1 MCFCVCWLFVSSL
14 LASSIKIDILL
25 FKIQIYYTVNQQI
38 HPNYSATT
46 PCSSRKLYDFCWYLF
61 LCAKSEYPENSVD
74 LVTTFNMLLCCVDL
88 VFANIVADRRG
99 DLVNANLY
107 TDPQW
112 NTDELLQAADAAD
125 AADAAHAMPRK
136 RICTIGLL
144 CKLYDGPV
152 IDAMET
158 KQYAWSGVLR
168 RFCAEKVLRCSPP
181 AAATAT
187 ADGSNGSGGSAG
199 EFLGLLTVENF
210 DANLSALKNMYKRYF
225 LSVGEID
232 EGILLTQVENSTMTH
247 NLKRQTDES
256 KKQLMPPTPL
266 TRRYYLPGK
275 DAGSQAAEPV
285 DMATRSVQRLR
296 GALGTYDPE
305 PPASLAGLLAQCP
318 DDPLPKM
325 RALRNQMI
333 AQFCVRFETN
343 ARERFELAEMLYYRL
358 LENILRREQA
368 SRQSFDFKILRHDV
382 FHATLLTCSV
392 EIVIHAYMGQKRF
405 PWVLECF
412 AVEAYHFYKIIEMIV
427 LNHGDILS
435 RDVIKHLNAVGYWE
449 GGVLSVMEYV
459 KQKIYFRS
467 KRSASIRW
475 CGAALRPCGTKSNSA
490 TSCPSARTPTY
501 RSPSSSPTTT
511 SSRSSSTNTT
521 TTSNRAAP
529 WNGCC
534 SHRSTWP
541 SASTPRRPTVASTWP
556 SNCSKLLP
564 VRPSGP
570 ASCRR
575 TAAAP

>member
-1 MCFCVCWLFVSSL
+1 
-14 LASSIKIDILL
+14 
-25 FKIQIYYTVNQQI
+25 
-38 HPNYSATT
+38 
-46 PCSSRKLYDFCWYLF
+46 
-61 LCAKSEYPENSVD
+61 
-74 LVTTFNMLLCCVDL
+74 MLLCCVDL

-99 DLVNANLY
+99 DLVNPNLY

-125 AADAAHAMPRK
+125 AADATHATPRK

-181 AAATAT
+181 AAATA
-187 ADGSNGSGGSAG
+187 DGSNGSGAGAG

-325 RALRNQMI
+325 RALRNQMM

-435 RDVIKHLNAVGYWE
+435 RDVIKHLNAVGYCE
-449 GGVLSVMEYV
+449 GGVLSVIEYV
-459 KQKIYFRS
+459 KQKICISDRREVHRF
-467 KRSASIRW
+467 A
-475 CGAALRPCGTKSNSA
+475 GVAQLFAAVGPNQTVRPA
-490 TSCPSARTPTY
+490 ARAPGRRYTEAPA
-501 RSPSSSPTTT
+501 
-511 SSRSSSTNTT
+511 
-521 TTSNRAAP
+521 AAP
-529 WNGCC
+529 
-534 SHRSTWP
+534 P
-541 SASTPRRPTVASTWP
+541 P
-556 SNCSKLLP
+556 
-564 VRPSGP
+564 P
-570 ASCRR
+570 A
-575 TAAAP
+575 TAAAAPTPQPPATAQRHGTAAAVTDRRGRALPRRDAQRW